1 MERGLVWTCRE
12 VGWNIRTEYSISMVM
27 QRRPGKIPGQGRFTT
42 ILVVLTNAGVIMCHL
57 EHLCHQIHDEF
68 PNHCQNMSY
77 FRGREIN

>member
-1 MERGLVWTCRE
+1 MERGMVWTCRE

-68 PNHCQNMSY
+68 PNHCQKMSY
-77 FRGREIN
+77 FRGI